1 MRLEI
6 TMKIILFA
14 ICAVLVAAPIDAQDK
29 KMPPSAPRPTADATV
44 EEPLPRAVKI
54 AFRFEPV
61 EPTDKPLWVVV
72 ATPRYTVEVNYE
84 TKEIEA
90 QIRVDGKVR
99 VVDGGQLLVS
109 YNAQVRFSNAD
120 GGAFFSSEGSARLTP
135 GKEKMLTTVGERGLM
150 VLATYDD
157 AEK

>member
-1 MRLEI
+1 
-6 TMKIILFA
+6 
-14 ICAVLVAAPIDAQDK
+14 VA
-29 KMPPSAPRPTADATV
+29 
-44 EEPLPRAVKI
+44 
-54 AFRFEPV
+54 
-61 EPTDKPLWVVV
+61 
-72 ATPRYTVEVNYE
+72 VNYE